1 MEASSLLMANDDR
14 TMPYF
19 TIFSAVVVP
28 SL

>member
-1 MEASSLLMANDDR
+1 MEASSLLMVNDDR